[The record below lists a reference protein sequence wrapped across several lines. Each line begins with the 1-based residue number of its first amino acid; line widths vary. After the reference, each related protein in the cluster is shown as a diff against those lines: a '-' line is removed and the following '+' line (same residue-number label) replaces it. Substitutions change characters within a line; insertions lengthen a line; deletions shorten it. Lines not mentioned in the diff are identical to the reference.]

1 MKNTSY
7 SFLRSGK
14 KKDANKFSTE
24 RKIMFRNKNIMI
36 TMYTRALHSAALNSA
51 DLGLALMTKIF

>member
-7 SFLRSGK
+7 LFLRSE

-24 RKIMFRNKNIMI
+24 RKIMYRNENIMI
-36 TMYTRALHSAALNSA
+36 TMYLCGHKNEYFNE
-51 DLGLALMTKIF
+51 KISPIIRYYS

>member
-7 SFLRSGK
+7 VFMFKIG

-24 RKIMFRNKNIMI
+24 RKIMYRNKNIMI
-36 TMYTRALHSAALNSA
+36 TMYLCVHENEYFNE
-51 DLGLALMTKIF
+51 KISPIIRYYA